1 MENTQT
7 TGRSRLSIFLS
18 SASDYYELT
27 KPGITF
33 SVLASML
40 VGFLLGSAG
49 SVDYM
54 HMLHAIIGTWMI
66 AAGTAAH
73 NMFLER
79 GLDGLMHRTNK
90 RPFPDSRIEP
100 KHGVTFS
107 LTLMFFGLIYLLSVV
122 NVVAGIVSLATTV
135 IYLFAYTPLKRISAL
150 NVFVGAVPGALP
162 VVGGWAAATGTVF
175 EHGMWILF
183 GIVFCWQIPHV
194 IAIAW
199 VTRKDYEHAGFQML
213 PKNDPNG
220 LKAATWVLLPA
231 ILLLP
236 SIIKLYTM
244 EYLGLIFLIGS
255 LLVTA
260 WFIWY
265 SIRFAI
271 SRNTKTAK
279 PVMFSSFVYLPL
291 VWIMIFID
299 WIVL

>member
-1 MENTQT
+1 MQKTET
-7 TGRSRLSIFLS
+7 TTTSALRQFLDT
-18 SASDYYELT
+18 ASNYYELT

-33 SVLASML
+33 TVLASML

-49 SVDYM
+49 SLNYILM
-54 HMLHAIIGTWMI
+54 AHAAFGTWLI
-66 AAGTAAH
+66 ASGTAAH

-79 GLDGLMHRTNK
+79 GLDGLMHRTSK
-90 RPFPDSRIEP
+90 RPLPDSRIKP
-100 KHGVTFS
+100 LHSSIFS
-107 LTLMFFGLIYLLSVV
+107 IVLIFGGLAYLLAFV
-122 NVVAGIVSLATTV
+122 NIVAGIVSIATTV

-175 EHGMWILF
+175 DHGMWILF

-194 IAIAW
+194 VAIAW

-213 PKNDPNG
+213 PKNDPKG
-220 LKAATWVLLPA
+220 LKAAIWVLLPA

-244 EYLGLIFLIGS
+244 NYLSIIFLTGS
-255 LLVTA
+255 LIVTA
-260 WFIWY
+260 GFIWY

-271 SRNTKTAK
+271 FRDIKTAK
-279 PVMFSSFVYLPL
+279 SVMFSSFIYLPL
-291 VWIMIFID
+291 VWILIFVD
-299 WIVL
+299 WIII